1 MSGFFGRLRNAASY
15 LPGVG
20 RFLAPAPAPQVNA
33 TRRNTPA
40 PAAMA
45 ARVQHNTRNNNVV
58 RRNANAPVS
67 VLAAV
72 PARRELPH
80 LGMSPEEYGRLGDQM
95 RDLLAA
101 APAPA
106 PAPEMAAAAAAPAP
120 APAPEMAAA
129 AAAPAAP
136 IQNRI
141 ARMLA
146 NQNLQAQHMERL
158 RAGPPDRARFWNG
171 REVDKYYKQI
181 YPGPSGQHI
190 LNRGGSRQRRKNR
203 RGQSACSRRRRNS
216 CRRNTRRNTRR

>member
-20 RFLAPAPAPQVNA
+20 RFLAPAPQVNA

-40 PAAMA
+40 PAAIA
-45 ARVQHNTRNNNVV
+45 ARVQHNTRNNIAV
-58 RRNANAPVS
+58 RRNANAQGS
-67 VLAAV
+67 VLTAI
-72 PARRELPH
+72 PA
-80 LGMSPEEYGRLGDQM
+80 
-95 RDLLAA
+95 AA
-101 APAPA
+101 APAPVPA
-106 PAPEMAAAAAAPAP
+106 PAMAAAAAAPAP

-158 RAGPPDRARFWNG
+158 RAGPPHGARFWNG
-171 REVDKYYKQI
+171 RNEDKFFKQI
-181 YPGPSGQHI
+181 NPGPSGQHI

-203 RGQSACSRRRRNS
+203 RGQSACSHRRRNS
-216 CRRNTRRNTRR
+216 CRRNTRRSSRR